1 MHFFTKKSIF
11 TERITGAE
19 NAPKKIPKKMIS
31 RKSFIVCA
39 VAIFMVVTIS
49 LVGNII
55 TIGDKA
61 AEIHPWAGWG
71 FYIVLGL
78 FVLRF
83 IVWPTLKFIFTPEL
97 KGDERDR
104 IEEMEADELARYAK
118 NLSMNQ
124 QEKELF
130 AEAETPLQ
138 GVRKVLEQRDKE
150 ATQLIRKAAL
160 NVFIVTGIS
169 QNGSFD
175 IITAFGM
182 NIQMINRLVNLRHRR
197 PTFTQLLELYVVI
210 LSSTLIISLT
220 DNILDE
226 IDTSELFG
234 SVAGGIAKTLIA
246 SSVNGAMNAYMTLRI
261 GKMTMKYLELGS
273 KRFKQNRGKLR
284 REARRSAL
292 KEVPA
297 IAKSGIES
305 IKESVKSSTWDKITS
320 LNPLKK
326 STAQE

>member
-1 MHFFTKKSIF
+1 MLDLRKRFNFTKE
-11 TERITGAE
+11 TTG
-19 NAPKKIPKKMIS
+19 NAKPEKKRVEMIS
-31 RKSFIVCA
+31 RKSFFICAAALFAIV
-39 VAIFMVVTIS
+39 IIS

-61 AEIHPWAGWG
+61 AEIHPWVGWG

-83 IVWPTLKFIFTPEL
+83 IVWPTLKFLFTPEL

-104 IEEMEADELARYAK
+104 IDEMESDELKSYIK
-118 NLSMNQ
+118 KMSLTQ
-124 QEKELF
+124 QERDLF
-130 AEAETPLQ
+130 ATAEGDLE
-138 GVRKVLEQRDKE
+138 GVKMILKKRDEE
-150 ATQLIRKAAL
+150 ATRLIRKAAL

-182 NIQMINRLVNLRHRR
+182 NLQMINRIVNLRHRR

-210 LSSTLIISLT
+210 IASTLIISLT

-234 SVAGGIAKTLIA
+234 SVAGGLAKTLV
-246 SSVNGAMNAYMTLRI
+246 SSSINGAMNAYMTLRI

-273 KRFKQNRGKLR
+273 KNFKQNRSKIR
-284 REARRSAL
+284 REVRRSAI

-297 IAKSGIES
+297 IAKSGL
-305 IKESVKSSTWDKITS
+305 ESVTNAVKSTTMEKLSN

-326 STAQE
+326 

>member
-1 MHFFTKKSIF
+1 
-11 TERITGAE
+11 
-19 NAPKKIPKKMIS
+19 MIS
-31 RKSFIVCA
+31 RKSFFICAAALFAIV
-39 VAIFMVVTIS
+39 IIS

-61 AEIHPWAGWG
+61 AEIHPWVGWG

-83 IVWPTLKFIFTPEL
+83 IVWPTLKFLFTPEL

-104 IEEMEADELARYAK
+104 IEEMESDELKSYIK
-118 NLSMNQ
+118 KMSLTQ
-124 QEKELF
+124 QERDLF
-130 AEAETPLQ
+130 ATAEGDLE
-138 GVRKVLEQRDKE
+138 GVKMILKKRDEE
-150 ATQLIRKAAL
+150 ATRLIRKAAL

-182 NIQMINRLVNLRHRR
+182 NLQMINRIVNLRHRR
-197 PTFTQLLELYVVI
+197 PSFTQLLELYVVI
-210 LSSTLIISLT
+210 IASTLIISLT

-234 SVAGGIAKTLIA
+234 SVAGGLAKTLV
-246 SSVNGAMNAYMTLRI
+246 SSSINGAMNAYMTLRI

-273 KRFKQNRGKLR
+273 KNFKQNRSKIR
-284 REARRSAL
+284 REVRRSAI

-297 IAKSGIES
+297 IAKSGL
-305 IKESVKSSTWDKITS
+305 ESVTNAVKSTTMEKLSN

-326 STAQE
+326 

>member
-1 MHFFTKKSIF
+1 
-11 TERITGAE
+11 
-19 NAPKKIPKKMIS
+19 MIS
-31 RKSFIVCA
+31 RKSFLICAAALFAIV
-39 VAIFMVVTIS
+39 IIS

-61 AEIHPWAGWG
+61 AQIHPWVGWG

-83 IVWPTLKFIFTPEL
+83 IVWPTLKFLFTPEM

-104 IEEMEADELARYAK
+104 INEMESEELKSYIK
-118 NLSMNQ
+118 KMSLTQ
-124 QEKELF
+124 QERDLF
-130 AEAETPLQ
+130 ATAEGDLE
-138 GVRKVLEQRDKE
+138 GVKMILKKRDEE
-150 ATQLIRKAAL
+150 ATKLIRKAAL

-182 NIQMINRLVNLRHRR
+182 NLQMINRIVNLRHRR

-210 LSSTLIISLT
+210 IASTLIISLT

-234 SVAGGIAKTLIA
+234 SVAGGLAKTLV
-246 SSVNGAMNAYMTLRI
+246 SSSINGAMNAYMTLRI

-273 KRFKQNRGKLR
+273 KNFKQNRSKIR
-284 REARRSAL
+284 REVRRSAI
-292 KEVPA
+292 KEIPA
-297 IAKSGIES
+297 IAKSGL
-305 IKESVKSSTWDKITS
+305 ESVSSAVKSTTMEKLNS

-326 STAQE
+326 

>member
-1 MHFFTKKSIF
+1 
-11 TERITGAE
+11 
-19 NAPKKIPKKMIS
+19 MIS
-31 RKSFIVCA
+31 RKSFFICA
-39 VAIFMVVTIS
+39 AALFAIVTIS

-61 AEIHPWAGWG
+61 AEIHPWVGWG

-83 IVWPTLKFIFTPEL
+83 IVWPTLKFLFTPEL

-104 IEEMEADELARYAK
+104 IDEMESDELKSYIK
-118 NLSMNQ
+118 KMSLTQ
-124 QEKELF
+124 QERDLF
-130 AEAETPLQ
+130 ATAEGDLE
-138 GVRKVLEQRDKE
+138 GVKMILKKRDEE
-150 ATQLIRKAAL
+150 ATKLIRKAAL

-182 NIQMINRLVNLRHRR
+182 NLQMINRIVNLRHRR
-197 PTFTQLLELYVVI
+197 PSFTQLLELYVVI
-210 LSSTLIISLT
+210 IASTLIISLT

-234 SVAGGIAKTLIA
+234 SVAGGLAKTLV
-246 SSVNGAMNAYMTLRI
+246 SSSINGAMNAYMTLRI

-273 KRFKQNRGKLR
+273 KNFKQNRSKIR
-284 REARRSAL
+284 REVRRSAI

-297 IAKSGIES
+297 IAKSGL
-305 IKESVKSSTWDKITS
+305 ESVTNAVKSTTMEKLSN

-326 STAQE
+326 

>member
-1 MHFFTKKSIF
+1 MLDLRKRFNFTKE
-11 TERITGAE
+11 TTGDAKPE
-19 NAPKKIPKKMIS
+19 KKRVEMIS
-31 RKSFIVCA
+31 RKSFFICA
-39 VAIFMVVTIS
+39 AALFAIVTIS

-61 AEIHPWAGWG
+61 AEIHPWVGWG

-83 IVWPTLKFIFTPEL
+83 IVWPTLKFLFTPEM

-104 IEEMEADELARYAK
+104 IEEMESDELKSYIK
-118 NLSMNQ
+118 KMSLTQ
-124 QEKELF
+124 QERDLF
-130 AEAETPLQ
+130 ATAEGDLE
-138 GVRKVLEQRDKE
+138 GVKMILKKRDEE
-150 ATQLIRKAAL
+150 ATRLIRKAAL

-182 NIQMINRLVNLRHRR
+182 NLQMINRIVNLRHRR
-197 PTFTQLLELYVVI
+197 PSFTQLLELYVVI
-210 LSSTLIISLT
+210 IASTLIISLT

-234 SVAGGIAKTLIA
+234 SVAGGLAKTLV
-246 SSVNGAMNAYMTLRI
+246 SSSINGAMNAYMTLRI

-273 KRFKQNRGKLR
+273 KNFKQNRSKIR
-284 REARRSAL
+284 REVRRSAI

-297 IAKSGIES
+297 IAKSGL
-305 IKESVKSSTWDKITS
+305 ESVTNAVKSTTMEKLSN

-326 STAQE
+326 

>member
-1 MHFFTKKSIF
+1 
-11 TERITGAE
+11 
-19 NAPKKIPKKMIS
+19 MIS
-31 RKSFIVCA
+31 RKSFLICAAALFAIV
-39 VAIFMVVTIS
+39 IIS

-61 AEIHPWAGWG
+61 AQIHPWVGWG

-83 IVWPTLKFIFTPEL
+83 IVWPTLKFLFTPEM

-104 IEEMEADELARYAK
+104 IDEMESEELKSYIK
-118 NLSMNQ
+118 KMSLTQ
-124 QEKELF
+124 QERDLF
-130 AEAETPLQ
+130 ATAEGDLE
-138 GVRKVLEQRDKE
+138 GVKMILKKRDEE
-150 ATQLIRKAAL
+150 ATKLIRKAAL

-182 NIQMINRLVNLRHRR
+182 NLQMINRIVNLRHRR
-197 PTFTQLLELYVVI
+197 PSFTQLLELYVVI
-210 LSSTLIISLT
+210 IASTLIISLT

-234 SVAGGIAKTLIA
+234 SVAGGLAKTLV
-246 SSVNGAMNAYMTLRI
+246 SSSINGAMNAYMTLRI

-273 KRFKQNRGKLR
+273 KHFKQNRSKIR
-284 REARRSAL
+284 REVRRSAI
-292 KEVPA
+292 KEIPA
-297 IAKSGIES
+297 IAKSGL
-305 IKESVKSSTWDKITS
+305 ESVSSAVKSTTMEKLSN

-326 STAQE
+326 

>member
-1 MHFFTKKSIF
+1 
-11 TERITGAE
+11 
-19 NAPKKIPKKMIS
+19 
-31 RKSFIVCA
+31 
-39 VAIFMVVTIS
+39 VTIS

-61 AEIHPWAGWG
+61 AEIHPWVGWG

-83 IVWPTLKFIFTPEL
+83 IVWPTLKFLFTPEM

-104 IEEMEADELARYAK
+104 IDEMESDELKSYIK
-118 NLSMNQ
+118 KMSLTQ
-124 QEKELF
+124 QERDLF
-130 AEAETPLQ
+130 ATAEGDLE
-138 GVRKVLEQRDKE
+138 GVKMILKKRDEE
-150 ATQLIRKAAL
+150 ATKLIRKAAL

-182 NIQMINRLVNLRHRR
+182 NLQMINRIVNLRHRR
-197 PTFTQLLELYVVI
+197 PSFTQLLELYVVI
-210 LSSTLIISLT
+210 IASTLIISLT

-234 SVAGGIAKTLIA
+234 SVAGGLAKTLV
-246 SSVNGAMNAYMTLRI
+246 SSSINGAMNAYMTLRI

-273 KRFKQNRGKLR
+273 KNFKQNRSKIR
-284 REARRSAL
+284 REVRRSAI

-297 IAKSGIES
+297 IAKSGL
-305 IKESVKSSTWDKITS
+305 ESVTSAVKSTTMDKLS
-320 LNPLKK
+320 NLNPLKK
-326 STAQE
+326 

>member
-1 MHFFTKKSIF
+1 MLILRKRFNFTKE
-11 TERITGAE
+11 TAG
-19 NAPKKIPKKMIS
+19 NAKPEKKRVEMIS
-31 RKSFIVCA
+31 RKSFFICA
-39 VAIFMVVTIS
+39 AALFAIVTIS

-61 AEIHPWAGWG
+61 AEIHPWVGWG

-83 IVWPTLKFIFTPEL
+83 IVWPTLKFLFTPEL

-104 IEEMEADELARYAK
+104 IEEMESDELKSYIK
-118 NLSMNQ
+118 KMSLTQ
-124 QEKELF
+124 QERDLF
-130 AEAETPLQ
+130 ATAEGDLE
-138 GVRKVLEQRDKE
+138 GVKMILKKRDEE
-150 ATQLIRKAAL
+150 ATKLIRKAAL

-182 NIQMINRLVNLRHRR
+182 NLQMINRIVNLRHRR
-197 PTFTQLLELYVVI
+197 PSFTQLLELYVVI
-210 LSSTLIISLT
+210 IASTLIISLT

-234 SVAGGIAKTLIA
+234 SVAGGLAKALV
-246 SSVNGAMNAYMTLRI
+246 SSSINGAMNAYMTLRI

-273 KRFKQNRGKLR
+273 KNFKQNRSKIR
-284 REARRSAL
+284 REVRRSAI

-297 IAKSGIES
+297 IAKSGL
-305 IKESVKSSTWDKITS
+305 ESVTNAVKSTTMEKLSN

-326 STAQE
+326 

>member
-1 MHFFTKKSIF
+1 
-11 TERITGAE
+11 
-19 NAPKKIPKKMIS
+19 MIS
-31 RKSFIVCA
+31 RKSFFICA
-39 VAIFMVVTIS
+39 AALFAIVTIS

-61 AEIHPWAGWG
+61 AEIHPWVGWG

-83 IVWPTLKFIFTPEL
+83 IVWPTLKFLFTPEM

-104 IEEMEADELARYAK
+104 IEEMESDELKSYIK
-118 NLSMNQ
+118 KMSLTQ
-124 QEKELF
+124 QERDLF
-130 AEAETPLQ
+130 ATAEGDLE
-138 GVRKVLEQRDKE
+138 GVKMILKKRDEE
-150 ATQLIRKAAL
+150 ATRLIRKAAL

-182 NIQMINRLVNLRHRR
+182 NLQMINRIVNLRHRR
-197 PTFTQLLELYVVI
+197 PSFTQLLELYVVI
-210 LSSTLIISLT
+210 IASTLIISLT

-234 SVAGGIAKTLIA
+234 SVAGGLAKTLV
-246 SSVNGAMNAYMTLRI
+246 SSSINGAMNAYMTLRI

-273 KRFKQNRGKLR
+273 KNFKQNRSKIR
-284 REARRSAL
+284 REVRRSAI
-292 KEVPA
+292 KEIPA
-297 IAKSGIES
+297 IAKSGLETVTDA
-305 IKESVKSSTWDKITS
+305 VKSTTMEKLSN

-326 STAQE
+326 

>member
-1 MHFFTKKSIF
+1 
-11 TERITGAE
+11 
-19 NAPKKIPKKMIS
+19 MIS

-39 VAIFMVVTIS
+39 VAIFMVVAIS

-61 AEIHPWAGWG
+61 AEIHPWVGWG

-104 IEEMEADELARYAK
+104 IDEMEEVELNSYIKR
-118 NLSMNQ
+118 LSFTQ
-124 QEKELF
+124 QE
-130 AEAETPLQ
+130 
-138 GVRKVLEQRDKE
+138 RDEE
-150 ATQLIRKAAL
+150 ATKLIRKAAL

-197 PTFTQLLELYVVI
+197 PSFTQLLELYVVI

-220 DNILDE
+220 ENILDE
-226 IDTSELFG
+226 IDASELFG

-273 KRFKQNRGKLR
+273 KNFKQNRSKLR
-284 REARRSAL
+284 REARRSAI

-297 IAKSGIES
+297 IAKSGLES
-305 IKESVKSSTWDKITS
+305 IKESVKSTTMDKLS
-320 LNPLKK
+320 LLNPLKK
-326 STAQE
+326 STN

>member
-1 MHFFTKKSIF
+1 MV
-11 TERITGAE
+11 
-19 NAPKKIPKKMIS
+19 S
-31 RKSFIVCA
+31 RRSFIICA
-39 VAIFMVVTIS
+39 VALVSIVVIS

-61 AEIHPWAGWG
+61 AEIHPWLGWG
-71 FYIVLGL
+71 FYILLGL
-78 FVLRF
+78 FLLCFV
-83 IVWPTLKFIFTPEL
+83 VVPTLKFIFTPEL
-97 KGDERDR
+97 KGDGRNEIDL
-104 IEEMEADELARYAK
+104 MESDELRHYIK
-118 NLSMNQ
+118 RLSLSQ
-124 QEKELF
+124 QERELF
-130 AEAETPLQ
+130 ATAESELE
-138 GVRKVLEQRDKE
+138 GVKMIIRKRDEE
-150 ATQLIRKAAL
+150 ATKLVRKAAL

-226 IDTSELFG
+226 IDGNELFG
-234 SVAGGIAKTLIA
+234 SVAGGLAKTLVA
-246 SSVNGAMNAYMTLRI
+246 SAVNGAMNAYMTLRI

-273 KRFKQNRGKLR
+273 KNFKQNRSKLR
-284 REARRSAL
+284 RDARRSAL

-297 IAKSGIES
+297 IAKSGVES
-305 IKESVKSSTWDKITS
+305 ISGTMKNSAKSWFGF
-320 LNPLKK
+320 
-326 STAQE
+326 

>member
-1 MHFFTKKSIF
+1 MV
-11 TERITGAE
+11 
-19 NAPKKIPKKMIS
+19 S
-31 RKSFIVCA
+31 RRSFIICA
-39 VAIFMVVTIS
+39 VALVSIVVIS

-61 AEIHPWAGWG
+61 AEIHPWLGWG

-78 FVLRF
+78 FLLCFV
-83 IVWPTLKFIFTPEL
+83 VVPTLKFIFTPEL
-97 KGDERDR
+97 KGDERNEIDF
-104 IEEMEADELARYAK
+104 MESDELRRYIK
-118 NLSMNQ
+118 RLSLSQ
-124 QEKELF
+124 QERELF
-130 AEAETPLQ
+130 ATAESELE
-138 GVRKVLEQRDKE
+138 GVKMVIRKRDEE
-150 ATQLIRKAAL
+150 ATKLVRKAAL

-175 IITAFGM
+175 IITAFGI

-226 IDTSELFG
+226 IDGNELFG
-234 SVAGGIAKTLIA
+234 SVAGGLAKTLVA
-246 SSVNGAMNAYMTLRI
+246 SAVNGAMNAYMTLRI

-273 KRFKQNRGKLR
+273 KNFKQNRSKLR

-297 IAKSGIES
+297 IAKSGVES
-305 IKESVKSSTWDKITS
+305 ISGTMKNSAKSWFGF
-320 LNPLKK
+320 
-326 STAQE
+326 

>member
-1 MHFFTKKSIF
+1 MV
-11 TERITGAE
+11 
-19 NAPKKIPKKMIS
+19 S
-31 RKSFIVCA
+31 RRSFIICA
-39 VAIFMVVTIS
+39 AALVSIVVIS

-61 AEIHPWAGWG
+61 TEIHPWLGWG

-78 FVLRF
+78 FLLCFV
-83 IVWPTLKFIFTPEL
+83 VVPTLKFIFTPEL
-97 KGDERDR
+97 KGDRHNE
-104 IEEMEADELARYAK
+104 IEGMESDELHRYIK
-118 NLSMNQ
+118 RLSLTQ
-124 QEKELF
+124 QERELF
-130 AEAETPLQ
+130 ATAESELE
-138 GVRKVLEQRDKE
+138 GVKMVIKRRDEE
-150 ATQLIRKAAL
+150 ATKLVRKAAL

-226 IDTSELFG
+226 IDGNELFG
-234 SVAGGIAKTLIA
+234 SVAGGLAKTLVA
-246 SSVNGAMNAYMTLRI
+246 SAVNGAMNAYMTLRI

-273 KRFKQNRGKLR
+273 KTFKQNRSKFR

-297 IAKSGIES
+297 IAKSGVES
-305 IKESVKSSTWDKITS
+305 ISGTMKNSAKSWFGF
-320 LNPLKK
+320 
-326 STAQE
+326 

>member
-1 MHFFTKKSIF
+1 
-11 TERITGAE
+11 
-19 NAPKKIPKKMIS
+19 MIS
-31 RKSFIVCA
+31 RKSFFICA
-39 VAIFMVVTIS
+39 AALFAIVTIS

-61 AEIHPWAGWG
+61 AEIHPWVGWG

-83 IVWPTLKFIFTPEL
+83 IVWPTLKFLFTPEM

-104 IEEMEADELARYAK
+104 IEEMESDELKSYIK
-118 NLSMNQ
+118 KMSLTQ
-124 QEKELF
+124 QERDLF
-130 AEAETPLQ
+130 ATAEGDLE
-138 GVRKVLEQRDKE
+138 GVKMILKKRDEE
-150 ATQLIRKAAL
+150 ATRLIRKAAL

-182 NIQMINRLVNLRHRR
+182 NLQMINRIVNLRHRR
-197 PTFTQLLELYVVI
+197 PSFTQLLELYVVI
-210 LSSTLIISLT
+210 IASTLIISLT

-234 SVAGGIAKTLIA
+234 SVAGGLAKTLV
-246 SSVNGAMNAYMTLRI
+246 SSSINGAMNAYMTLRI

-273 KRFKQNRGKLR
+273 KNFKQNRSKIR
-284 REARRSAL
+284 REVRRSAI

-297 IAKSGIES
+297 IAKSGL
-305 IKESVKSSTWDKITS
+305 ESVTNAVKSTTMEKLSN

-326 STAQE
+326 

>member
-1 MHFFTKKSIF
+1 
-11 TERITGAE
+11 
-19 NAPKKIPKKMIS
+19 MIS
-31 RKSFIVCA
+31 RKSFFICAAALFAIV
-39 VAIFMVVTIS
+39 IIS

-61 AEIHPWAGWG
+61 AEIHPWVGWG

-83 IVWPTLKFIFTPEL
+83 IVWPTLKFLFTPEM

-104 IEEMEADELARYAK
+104 IEEMESDELKSYIK
-118 NLSMNQ
+118 KMSLTQ
-124 QEKELF
+124 QERDLF
-130 AEAETPLQ
+130 ATAEGDLE
-138 GVRKVLEQRDKE
+138 GVKMILKKRDEE
-150 ATQLIRKAAL
+150 ATKLIRKAAL

-182 NIQMINRLVNLRHRR
+182 NLQMINRIVNLRHRR
-197 PTFTQLLELYVVI
+197 PSFTQLLELYVVI
-210 LSSTLIISLT
+210 IASTLIISLT

-234 SVAGGIAKTLIA
+234 SVAGGLAKTLV
-246 SSVNGAMNAYMTLRI
+246 SSSINGAMNAYMTLRI

-273 KRFKQNRGKLR
+273 KNFKQNRSKRR
-284 REARRSAL
+284 REVRRSAI

-297 IAKSGIES
+297 IAKSGL
-305 IKESVKSSTWDKITS
+305 ESVTNAVKSTTMEKLSN

-326 STAQE
+326 

>member
-1 MHFFTKKSIF
+1 
-11 TERITGAE
+11 
-19 NAPKKIPKKMIS
+19 MIS
-31 RKSFIVCA
+31 RKSFLICAAALFAIV
-39 VAIFMVVTIS
+39 IIS

-61 AEIHPWAGWG
+61 AQIHPWVGWG

-83 IVWPTLKFIFTPEL
+83 IVWPTLKFLFTPEM

-104 IEEMEADELARYAK
+104 IEEMESEELKSYIK
-118 NLSMNQ
+118 KMSLTQ
-124 QEKELF
+124 QERDLF
-130 AEAETPLQ
+130 ATAEGDLE
-138 GVRKVLEQRDKE
+138 GVKMILKKRDEE
-150 ATQLIRKAAL
+150 ATKLIRKAAL

-182 NIQMINRLVNLRHRR
+182 NLQMINRIVNLRHRR
-197 PTFTQLLELYVVI
+197 PSFTQLLELYVVI
-210 LSSTLIISLT
+210 IASTLIISLT

-234 SVAGGIAKTLIA
+234 SVAGGLAKTLV
-246 SSVNGAMNAYMTLRI
+246 SSSINGAMNAYMTLRI

-273 KRFKQNRGKLR
+273 KKFKQNRSKIR
-284 REARRSAL
+284 REVRRSAI
-292 KEVPA
+292 KEIPA
-297 IAKSGIES
+297 IAKSGL
-305 IKESVKSSTWDKITS
+305 ESVTSAVKSTTMEKLSN

-326 STAQE
+326 

>member
-1 MHFFTKKSIF
+1 
-11 TERITGAE
+11 
-19 NAPKKIPKKMIS
+19 MIS
-31 RKSFIVCA
+31 RKSFFICAAALFAIV
-39 VAIFMVVTIS
+39 IIS

-61 AEIHPWAGWG
+61 AEIHPWVGWG

-83 IVWPTLKFIFTPEL
+83 IVWPTLKFLFTPEM

-104 IEEMEADELARYAK
+104 IDEMESDELKSYIK
-118 NLSMNQ
+118 KMSLTQ
-124 QEKELF
+124 QERDLF
-130 AEAETPLQ
+130 ATAEGDLE
-138 GVRKVLEQRDKE
+138 GVKMILKKRDEE
-150 ATQLIRKAAL
+150 ATKLIRKAAL

-182 NIQMINRLVNLRHRR
+182 NLQMINRIVNLRHRR
-197 PTFTQLLELYVVI
+197 PSFTQLLELYVVI
-210 LSSTLIISLT
+210 IASTLIISLT

-234 SVAGGIAKTLIA
+234 SVAGGLAKTLV
-246 SSVNGAMNAYMTLRI
+246 SSSINGAMNAYMTLRI

-273 KRFKQNRGKLR
+273 KNFKQNRSKIR
-284 REARRSAL
+284 REVRRSAI
-292 KEVPA
+292 KEIPA
-297 IAKSGIES
+297 IAKSGL
-305 IKESVKSSTWDKITS
+305 ESVTSAVKSTTMEKLSN

-326 STAQE
+326 

>member
-1 MHFFTKKSIF
+1 
-11 TERITGAE
+11 
-19 NAPKKIPKKMIS
+19 MIS
-31 RKSFIVCA
+31 RKSFLICAAALFAIV
-39 VAIFMVVTIS
+39 IIS

-61 AEIHPWAGWG
+61 AQIHPWVGWG

-83 IVWPTLKFIFTPEL
+83 IVWPTLKFLFTPEM

-104 IEEMEADELARYAK
+104 IDEMESDELKSYIK
-118 NLSMNQ
+118 KMSLTQ
-124 QEKELF
+124 QERDLF
-130 AEAETPLQ
+130 ATAEGDLE
-138 GVRKVLEQRDKE
+138 GVKMILKKRDEE
-150 ATQLIRKAAL
+150 ATKLIRKAAL

-182 NIQMINRLVNLRHRR
+182 NLQMINRIVNLRHRR

-210 LSSTLIISLT
+210 IASTLIISLT

-234 SVAGGIAKTLIA
+234 SVAGGLAKTLV
-246 SSVNGAMNAYMTLRI
+246 SSSINGAMNAYMTLRI

-273 KRFKQNRGKLR
+273 KNFKQNRSKIR
-284 REARRSAL
+284 REVRRSAI
-292 KEVPA
+292 KEIPA
-297 IAKSGIES
+297 IAKSGL
-305 IKESVKSSTWDKITS
+305 ESVTSAVKSTTMEKLSN

-326 STAQE
+326 

>member
-1 MHFFTKKSIF
+1 
-11 TERITGAE
+11 
-19 NAPKKIPKKMIS
+19 MIS
-31 RKSFIVCA
+31 RKSFFICA
-39 VAIFMVVTIS
+39 AALFAIVTIS

-61 AEIHPWAGWG
+61 AEIHPWVGWG

-83 IVWPTLKFIFTPEL
+83 IVWPTLKFLFTPEM

-104 IEEMEADELARYAK
+104 IEEMESDELKSYIK
-118 NLSMNQ
+118 KMSLTQ
-124 QEKELF
+124 QERDLF
-130 AEAETPLQ
+130 ATAEGDLE
-138 GVRKVLEQRDKE
+138 GVKMILKKRDEE
-150 ATQLIRKAAL
+150 ATKLIRKAAL

-182 NIQMINRLVNLRHRR
+182 NLQMINRIVNLRHRR
-197 PTFTQLLELYVVI
+197 PSFTQLLELYVVI
-210 LSSTLIISLT
+210 IASTLIISLT

-234 SVAGGIAKTLIA
+234 SVAGGLAKTLV
-246 SSVNGAMNAYMTLRI
+246 SSSINGAMNAYMTLRI

-273 KRFKQNRGKLR
+273 KNFKQNRSKIR
-284 REARRSAL
+284 REVRQSAI
-292 KEVPA
+292 KEIPA
-297 IAKSGIES
+297 IAKSGLETVTDA
-305 IKESVKSSTWDKITS
+305 VKSTTMEKLSN

-326 STAQE
+326 

>member
-1 MHFFTKKSIF
+1 MLDLRKRFNFTKE
-11 TERITGAE
+11 TTG
-19 NAPKKIPKKMIS
+19 NAKPEKKRVEMIS
-31 RKSFIVCA
+31 RKSFFICAAALFAIV
-39 VAIFMVVTIS
+39 IIS

-61 AEIHPWAGWG
+61 AEIHPWVGWG

-83 IVWPTLKFIFTPEL
+83 IVWPTLKFLFTPEM

-104 IEEMEADELARYAK
+104 IDEMESDELKSYIK
-118 NLSMNQ
+118 KMSLTQ
-124 QEKELF
+124 QERDLF
-130 AEAETPLQ
+130 ATAEGDLE
-138 GVRKVLEQRDKE
+138 GVKMILKKRDEE
-150 ATQLIRKAAL
+150 ATKLIRKAAL

-182 NIQMINRLVNLRHRR
+182 NLQMINRIVNLRHRR
-197 PTFTQLLELYVVI
+197 PSFTQLLELYVVI
-210 LSSTLIISLT
+210 IASTLIISLT

-234 SVAGGIAKTLIA
+234 SVAGGLAKTLV
-246 SSVNGAMNAYMTLRI
+246 SSSINGAMNAYMTLRI

-273 KRFKQNRGKLR
+273 KNFKQNRSKIR
-284 REARRSAL
+284 REVRRSAI

-297 IAKSGIES
+297 IAKSGL
-305 IKESVKSSTWDKITS
+305 ESVTNAVKSTTMEKLSN

-326 STAQE
+326 

>member
-1 MHFFTKKSIF
+1 MV
-11 TERITGAE
+11 
-19 NAPKKIPKKMIS
+19 S
-31 RKSFIVCA
+31 RRSFIICA
-39 VAIFMVVTIS
+39 VALVSIVVIS

-61 AEIHPWAGWG
+61 AEIHPWLGWG

-78 FVLRF
+78 FLLCFV
-83 IVWPTLKFIFTPEL
+83 VVPTLKFIFTPEL
-97 KGDERDR
+97 KGDERNEIDL
-104 IEEMEADELARYAK
+104 MESDELRHYIK
-118 NLSMNQ
+118 RLSLSQ
-124 QEKELF
+124 QERELF
-130 AEAETPLQ
+130 ATAESELE
-138 GVRKVLEQRDKE
+138 GVKMVIRKRDEE
-150 ATQLIRKAAL
+150 ATKLVRKAAL

-226 IDTSELFG
+226 IDGNELFG
-234 SVAGGIAKTLIA
+234 SVAGGLAKTLVA
-246 SSVNGAMNAYMTLRI
+246 SAVNGAMNAYMTLRI

-273 KRFKQNRGKLR
+273 KNFKQNRSKLR

-297 IAKSGIES
+297 IAKSGVES
-305 IKESVKSSTWDKITS
+305 ISGTMKNSAKSWFGF
-320 LNPLKK
+320 
-326 STAQE
+326 

>member
-1 MHFFTKKSIF
+1 
-11 TERITGAE
+11 
-19 NAPKKIPKKMIS
+19 MIS
-31 RKSFIVCA
+31 KKSFIICA

-61 AEIHPWAGWG
+61 AEIHPWVGWG

-83 IVWPTLKFIFTPEL
+83 IVWPTLKFLFTPEL

-104 IEEMEADELARYAK
+104 IDEMEEDELNTYIKR
-118 NLSMNQ
+118 LSLTQ
-124 QEKELF
+124 QERDLVATADSRLEGAKMII
-130 AEAETPLQ
+130 
-138 GVRKVLEQRDKE
+138 RKRDEE
-150 ATQLIRKAAL
+150 ATKLVRKAAL

-169 QNGSFD
+169 QNGSMD

-197 PTFTQLLELYVVI
+197 PSFTQLLELYVVI
-210 LSSTLIISLT
+210 ISSTLIISLT

-226 IDTSELFG
+226 IDTGELLG
-234 SVAGGIAKTLIA
+234 SAAAGGLAKVVVA
-246 SSVNGAMNAYMTLRI
+246 SAVNGAMNAYMTLRI
-261 GKMTMKYLELGS
+261 GKMTMKYLEIGS
-273 KRFKQNRGKLR
+273 KNFKENRSKFR

-297 IAKSGIES
+297 IAKSGLETITG
-305 IKESVKSSTWDKITS
+305 SVKSSALERLS
-320 LNPLKK
+320 NLNPLKK
-326 STAQE
+326 SVD

>member
-1 MHFFTKKSIF
+1 
-11 TERITGAE
+11 
-19 NAPKKIPKKMIS
+19 MIS

-39 VAIFMVVTIS
+39 VAIFMVVAIS

-61 AEIHPWAGWG
+61 AEIHPWVGWG

-97 KGDERDR
+97 KGDKRDR
-104 IEEMEADELARYAK
+104 IDEMEEGELNSYIKR
-118 NLSMNQ
+118 LSFTQ
-124 QEKELF
+124 QERDLF
-130 AEAETPLQ
+130 ATAETPLE
-138 GVRKVLEQRDKE
+138 GAKMVIRKRDEE
-150 ATQLIRKAAL
+150 ATKLIRKAAL

-197 PTFTQLLELYVVI
+197 PSFTQLLELYVVI

-220 DNILDE
+220 ENILDE
-226 IDTSELFG
+226 IDASELFG

-273 KRFKQNRGKLR
+273 KNFKQNRSKLR
-284 REARRSAL
+284 REARRSAI

-297 IAKSGIES
+297 IAKSGLES
-305 IKESVKSSTWDKITS
+305 IKESVKSTTMDKLS
-320 LNPLKK
+320 LLNPLKK
-326 STAQE
+326 STN

>member
-1 MHFFTKKSIF
+1 
-11 TERITGAE
+11 
-19 NAPKKIPKKMIS
+19 MIS
-31 RKSFIVCA
+31 RKSFFICA
-39 VAIFMVVTIS
+39 AALFAIVTIS

-61 AEIHPWAGWG
+61 AEIHPWVGWG

-83 IVWPTLKFIFTPEL
+83 IVWPTLKFLFTPEM

-104 IEEMEADELARYAK
+104 IEEMESDELKSYIK
-118 NLSMNQ
+118 KMSLTQ
-124 QEKELF
+124 QERDLF
-130 AEAETPLQ
+130 ATAQ
-138 GVRKVLEQRDKE
+138 GDLEGVKMILKKRDEE
-150 ATQLIRKAAL
+150 ATKLIRKAAL

-182 NIQMINRLVNLRHRR
+182 NLQMINRIVNLRHRR
-197 PTFTQLLELYVVI
+197 PSFTQLLELYVVI
-210 LSSTLIISLT
+210 IASTLIISLT

-234 SVAGGIAKTLIA
+234 SVAGGLAKTLV
-246 SSVNGAMNAYMTLRI
+246 SSSINGAMNAYMTLRI

-273 KRFKQNRGKLR
+273 KNFKQNRSKIR
-284 REARRSAL
+284 REVRRSAI

-297 IAKSGIES
+297 IAKSGL
-305 IKESVKSSTWDKITS
+305 ESVTNAVKSTTMEKLSN

-326 STAQE
+326 

>member
-1 MHFFTKKSIF
+1 MPAKIKK
-11 TERITGAE
+11 E
-19 NAPKKIPKKMIS
+19 MVS
-31 RKSFIVCA
+31 RRSFIICA
-39 VAIFMVVTIS
+39 VALVSIVVIS

-61 AEIHPWAGWG
+61 AEIHPWLGWG

-78 FVLRF
+78 FLLCFV
-83 IVWPTLKFIFTPEL
+83 VVPTLKFIFTPEL
-97 KGDERDR
+97 KGDERNEIDL
-104 IEEMEADELARYAK
+104 MESDELRRYIK
-118 NLSMNQ
+118 RLSLTQ
-124 QEKELF
+124 QERELF
-130 AEAETPLQ
+130 ATAESELE
-138 GVRKVLEQRDKE
+138 GVKMVIRKRDEE
-150 ATQLIRKAAL
+150 ATKLVRKAAL

-226 IDTSELFG
+226 IDGNELFG
-234 SVAGGIAKTLIA
+234 SVAGGLAKTLVA
-246 SSVNGAMNAYMTLRI
+246 SAVNGAMNAYMTLRI

-273 KRFKQNRGKLR
+273 KNFKQNRSKLR

-297 IAKSGIES
+297 IAKSGVEGIS
-305 IKESVKSSTWDKITS
+305 GTMKNSAKSWFGF
-320 LNPLKK
+320 
-326 STAQE
+326 

>member
-1 MHFFTKKSIF
+1 
-11 TERITGAE
+11 
-19 NAPKKIPKKMIS
+19 MIS
-31 RKSFIVCA
+31 KKSFIVCA
-39 VAIFMVVTIS
+39 VAIFMVVAIS

-61 AEIHPWAGWG
+61 AEIHPWVGWG

-83 IVWPTLKFIFTPEL
+83 IAWPTLKFVCTPEL
-97 KGDERDR
+97 KGDEREHID
-104 IEEMEADELARYAK
+104 EMEEDELSSYIKR
-118 NLSMNQ
+118 LSLTQ
-124 QEKELF
+124 QERDLLAT
-130 AEAETPLQ
+130 AESQLEGA
-138 GVRKVLEQRDKE
+138 KMVLKRRDEE
-150 ATQLIRKAAL
+150 ATKLVRKAAL

-182 NIQMINRLVNLRHRR
+182 NIQMINRLVSLRHRR
-197 PTFTQLLELYVVI
+197 PSFTQLLELYVVI

-226 IDTSELFG
+226 IDTGELLG
-234 SVAGGIAKTLIA
+234 SAAGGIAKALI
-246 SSVNGAMNAYMTLRI
+246 SSSINGAMNAYMTLRI
-261 GKMTMKYLELGS
+261 GKMTMKYLEMGS
-273 KRFKQNRGKLR
+273 KYFKQNRSKIR

-297 IAKSGIES
+297 IAKSGLDS
-305 IKESVKSSTWDKITS
+305 ITSAVKSSTMEKLS
-320 LNPLKK
+320 NLNPLKK
-326 STAQE
+326 RE

>member
-1 MHFFTKKSIF
+1 
-11 TERITGAE
+11 
-19 NAPKKIPKKMIS
+19 MIS
-31 RKSFIVCA
+31 RKSFLICAAALFAIV
-39 VAIFMVVTIS
+39 IIS

-61 AEIHPWAGWG
+61 AQIHPWVGWG

-83 IVWPTLKFIFTPEL
+83 IVWPTLKFLFTPEM

-104 IEEMEADELARYAK
+104 IDEMESEELKSYIK
-118 NLSMNQ
+118 KMSLTQ
-124 QEKELF
+124 QERDLF
-130 AEAETPLQ
+130 ATAKGDLE
-138 GVRKVLEQRDKE
+138 GVKMILKKRDEE
-150 ATQLIRKAAL
+150 ATKLIRKAAL

-182 NIQMINRLVNLRHRR
+182 NLQMINRIVNLRHRR

-210 LSSTLIISLT
+210 IASTLIISLT

-234 SVAGGIAKTLIA
+234 SVAGGLAKTLV
-246 SSVNGAMNAYMTLRI
+246 SSSINGAMNAYMTLRI

-273 KRFKQNRGKLR
+273 KNFKQNRSKIR
-284 REARRSAL
+284 REVRRSAI
-292 KEVPA
+292 KEIPA
-297 IAKSGIES
+297 IAKSGL
-305 IKESVKSSTWDKITS
+305 ESVSSAVKSTTMEKLSS

-326 STAQE
+326 

>member
-1 MHFFTKKSIF
+1 
-11 TERITGAE
+11 
-19 NAPKKIPKKMIS
+19 MIS
-31 RKSFIVCA
+31 RKSFFICA
-39 VAIFMVVTIS
+39 AALFAIVTIS

-61 AEIHPWAGWG
+61 AEIHPWVGWG

-83 IVWPTLKFIFTPEL
+83 IVWPTLKFLFTPEM

-104 IEEMEADELARYAK
+104 IEEMESDELKSYIK
-118 NLSMNQ
+118 KMSLTQ
-124 QEKELF
+124 QERDLF
-130 AEAETPLQ
+130 ATAEGDLE
-138 GVRKVLEQRDKE
+138 GVKMILKKRDEE
-150 ATQLIRKAAL
+150 ATKLIRKAAL

-182 NIQMINRLVNLRHRR
+182 NLQMINRIVNLRHRR
-197 PTFTQLLELYVVI
+197 PSFTQLLELYVVI
-210 LSSTLIISLT
+210 IASTLIISLT

-234 SVAGGIAKTLIA
+234 SVAGGLAKTLV
-246 SSVNGAMNAYMTLRI
+246 SSSINGAMNAYMTLRI

-273 KRFKQNRGKLR
+273 KNFKQNRSKIR
-284 REARRSAL
+284 REVRRSAI
-292 KEVPA
+292 KEIPA
-297 IAKSGIES
+297 IAKSGL
-305 IKESVKSSTWDKITS
+305 ESVTNAVKSTTMDKLS
-320 LNPLKK
+320 NLNPLKK
-326 STAQE
+326 

>member
-1 MHFFTKKSIF
+1 MLDLRKRFNFTKE
-11 TERITGAE
+11 TTG
-19 NAPKKIPKKMIS
+19 NAKPEKKRVEMIS
-31 RKSFIVCA
+31 RKSFFICA
-39 VAIFMVVTIS
+39 AALFAIVTIS

-61 AEIHPWAGWG
+61 AEIHPWVGWG

-83 IVWPTLKFIFTPEL
+83 IVWPTLKFLFTPEL

-104 IEEMEADELARYAK
+104 IDEMESDELKSYIK
-118 NLSMNQ
+118 KMSLTQ
-124 QEKELF
+124 QERDLF
-130 AEAETPLQ
+130 ATAEGDIE
-138 GVRKVLEQRDKE
+138 GVKMILKKRDEE
-150 ATQLIRKAAL
+150 ATKLIRKAAL

-182 NIQMINRLVNLRHRR
+182 NLQMINRIVNLRHRR
-197 PTFTQLLELYVVI
+197 PSFTQLLELYVVI
-210 LSSTLIISLT
+210 IASTLIISLT

-234 SVAGGIAKTLIA
+234 SVAGGLAKTLV
-246 SSVNGAMNAYMTLRI
+246 SSSINGAMNAYMTLRI

-273 KRFKQNRGKLR
+273 KNFKQNRSKIR
-284 REARRSAL
+284 REVRRSAI

-297 IAKSGIES
+297 IAKSGL
-305 IKESVKSSTWDKITS
+305 ESVTNAVKSTTMEKLSN

-326 STAQE
+326 

>member
-1 MHFFTKKSIF
+1 MV
-11 TERITGAE
+11 
-19 NAPKKIPKKMIS
+19 S
-31 RKSFIVCA
+31 RRSFIICA
-39 VAIFMVVTIS
+39 VALVSIVVIS

-61 AEIHPWAGWG
+61 AEIHPWLGWG

-78 FVLRF
+78 FLLCFV
-83 IVWPTLKFIFTPEL
+83 VVPTLKFIFTPEL
-97 KGDERDR
+97 KGDGRNEIDL
-104 IEEMEADELARYAK
+104 MESDELRHYIK
-118 NLSMNQ
+118 RLSLTQ
-124 QEKELF
+124 QERELF
-130 AEAETPLQ
+130 ATAESELE
-138 GVRKVLEQRDKE
+138 GVKMVIRKRDEE
-150 ATQLIRKAAL
+150 ATKLVRKAAL

-226 IDTSELFG
+226 IDGNELFG
-234 SVAGGIAKTLIA
+234 SVAGGLAKTLVA
-246 SSVNGAMNAYMTLRI
+246 SAVNGAMNAYMTLRI

-273 KRFKQNRGKLR
+273 KNFKQNRSKLR

-297 IAKSGIES
+297 IAKSGVES
-305 IKESVKSSTWDKITS
+305 ISGTMKNSAKSWFGF
-320 LNPLKK
+320 
-326 STAQE
+326 

>member
-1 MHFFTKKSIF
+1 
-11 TERITGAE
+11 
-19 NAPKKIPKKMIS
+19 MIS
-31 RKSFIVCA
+31 RKSFFICA
-39 VAIFMVVTIS
+39 AALFAIVTIS

-61 AEIHPWAGWG
+61 AEIHPWVGWG

-83 IVWPTLKFIFTPEL
+83 IVWPTLKFLFTPEM

-104 IEEMEADELARYAK
+104 IDEMESDELKSYIK
-118 NLSMNQ
+118 KMSLTQ
-124 QEKELF
+124 QERDLF
-130 AEAETPLQ
+130 ATAEGDLE
-138 GVRKVLEQRDKE
+138 GVKMILKKRDEE
-150 ATQLIRKAAL
+150 ATKLIRKAAL

-182 NIQMINRLVNLRHRR
+182 NLQMINRIVNLRHRR
-197 PTFTQLLELYVVI
+197 PSFTQLLELYVVI
-210 LSSTLIISLT
+210 IASTLIISLT

-234 SVAGGIAKTLIA
+234 SVAGGLAKTLV
-246 SSVNGAMNAYMTLRI
+246 SSSINGAMNAYMTLRI

-273 KRFKQNRGKLR
+273 KNFKQNRSKIR
-284 REARRSAL
+284 REVRRSAI

-297 IAKSGIES
+297 IAKSGL
-305 IKESVKSSTWDKITS
+305 ESVTNAVKSTTMEKLSN

-326 STAQE
+326 

>member
-1 MHFFTKKSIF
+1 MLDLRKRFNFTKE
-11 TERITGAE
+11 TTG
-19 NAPKKIPKKMIS
+19 NAKPEKKRVEMIS
-31 RKSFIVCA
+31 RKSFFICA
-39 VAIFMVVTIS
+39 AALFAIVTIS

-61 AEIHPWAGWG
+61 AEIHPWVGWG

-83 IVWPTLKFIFTPEL
+83 IVWPTLKFLFTPEL

-104 IEEMEADELARYAK
+104 IDEMESDELKSYIK
-118 NLSMNQ
+118 KMSLTQ
-124 QEKELF
+124 QERDLF
-130 AEAETPLQ
+130 ATAEGDLE
-138 GVRKVLEQRDKE
+138 GVKMILKKRDEE
-150 ATQLIRKAAL
+150 ATRLIRKAAL

-182 NIQMINRLVNLRHRR
+182 NLQMINRIVNLRHRR

-210 LSSTLIISLT
+210 IASTLIISLT

-234 SVAGGIAKTLIA
+234 SVAGGLAKTLV
-246 SSVNGAMNAYMTLRI
+246 SSSINGAMNAYMTLRI

-273 KRFKQNRGKLR
+273 KNFKQNRSKIR
-284 REARRSAL
+284 REVRRSAI

-297 IAKSGIES
+297 IAKSGL
-305 IKESVKSSTWDKITS
+305 ESVTNAVKSTTMEKLSN

-326 STAQE
+326 

>member
-1 MHFFTKKSIF
+1 MV
-11 TERITGAE
+11 
-19 NAPKKIPKKMIS
+19 S
-31 RKSFIVCA
+31 RRSFIICA
-39 VAIFMVVTIS
+39 VALVSIVVIS

-61 AEIHPWAGWG
+61 AEIHPWLGWG

-78 FVLRF
+78 FLLCFV
-83 IVWPTLKFIFTPEL
+83 VVPTLKFIFTPEL
-97 KGDERDR
+97 KGDGRNEIDH
-104 IEEMEADELARYAK
+104 MESDELRHYIK
-118 NLSMNQ
+118 RLSLTQ
-124 QEKELF
+124 QERELF
-130 AEAETPLQ
+130 ATAESELE
-138 GVRKVLEQRDKE
+138 GVKMIIRKRDEE
-150 ATQLIRKAAL
+150 ATKLVRKAAL

-226 IDTSELFG
+226 IDGNELFG
-234 SVAGGIAKTLIA
+234 SVAGGLAKTLVA
-246 SSVNGAMNAYMTLRI
+246 SAVNGAMNAYMTLRI

-273 KRFKQNRGKLR
+273 KNFKQNRSKLR

-297 IAKSGIES
+297 IAKSGVES
-305 IKESVKSSTWDKITS
+305 ISGTMKNSAKSWFGF
-320 LNPLKK
+320 
-326 STAQE
+326 